1 MSDDEYET
9 MSNTSMKGDEA
20 FAKRKQGVQKNEL
33 NEQLKDYINQWRDER
48 AKEEAELKRLKD
60 KQAAR
65 KEIRAEQDRELAAK
79 KKEEEDQRKKAEAAK
94 KAAEEEEKKK
104 AMEEAEI
111 KRQEMMAAQKE
122 GGKKSSGP
130 AMDARKE
137 MSKTKEQVEEEMKIS
152 LRIRIKPLD
161 LDAMDSD
168 ELKAKAQKI
177 WDTILQLETDKYDYE
192 QRQLDQDYEL
202 KELAERQ
209 KLQQR
214 NKAIKKGLDPESFT
228 QKHPPTIRMFS
239 KYERRTDTR
248 SYGDRKKLYEGG
260 AEVIRAEWLESMWKE
275 KFAEFSK
282 RPAKK
287 LPKWFGVRPGK
298 KAGDPETPEGEEEA
312 AAEEEAEEEYEEEE
326 EEDYEEEEE

>member
-1 MSDDEYET
+1 
-9 MSNTSMKGDEA
+9 MKGDEA

-33 NEQLKDYINQWRDER
+33 NEQLKDYINQWREER

-65 KEIRAEQDRELAAK
+65 KEIRAEQDRLQAQK
-79 KKEEEDQRKKAEAAK
+79 RKKAEAEK
-94 KAAEEEEKKK
+94 KAAEEEVKKK
-104 AMEEAEI
+104 QMEEAEI

-161 LDAMDSD
+161 LDSMDSD
-168 ELKAKAQKI
+168 
-177 WDTILQLETDKYDYE
+177 
-192 QRQLDQDYEL
+192 EL

-228 QKHPPTIRMFS
+228 QKHPPTIHMFS

-248 SYGDRKKLYEGG
+248 TYGDRKKLYEGG

-275 KFAEFSK
+275 
-282 RPAKK
+282 
-287 LPKWFGVRPGK
+287 
-298 KAGDPETPEGEEEA
+298 
-312 AAEEEAEEEYEEEE
+312 
-326 EEDYEEEEE
+326 

>member
-1 MSDDEYET
+1 MGE
-9 MSNTSMKGDEA
+9 
-20 FAKRKQGVQKNEL
+20 
-33 NEQLKDYINQWRDER
+33 
-48 AKEEAELKRLKD
+48 
-60 KQAAR
+60 KQAKR
-65 KEIRAEQDRELAAK
+65 KEIRAEQEKALAK
-79 KKEEEDQRKKAEAAK
+79 KKEEAEK
-94 KAAEEEEKKK
+94 KAAEAEEKKK
-104 AMEEAEI
+104 RMEEAEI

-122 GGKKSSGP
+122 KGGKSQAP

-137 MSKTKEQVEEEMKIS
+137 LSKSKEQVEEECKIS
-152 LRIRIKPLD
+152 LNIRIKPIPLD
-161 LDAMDSD
+161 ELDSD
-168 ELKAKAQKI
+168 EIRNKCNSI
-177 WDTILQLETDKYDYE
+177 WNTIVQLETDKYDYE
-192 QRQLDQDYEL
+192 QRMTDQDYEF

-209 KLQQR
+209 KLQLR

-228 QKHPPTIRMFS
+228 GAHPPTIHMFS

-248 SYGDRKKLYEGG
+248 TYGDRKKLYEGG

-312 AAEEEAEEEYEEEE
+312 AAEEAAEEEYEEEE
-326 EEDYEEEEE
+326 EEYEEEEEEEE

>member
-1 MSDDEYET
+1 MSDDYET
-9 MSNTSMKGDEA
+9 MSNTSAKGDEA

-33 NEQLKDYINQWRDER
+33 NEQLKEYITEWRSER

-65 KEIRAEQDRELAAK
+65 KEIRAEQEKKQAA
-79 KKEEEDQRKKAEAAK
+79 EKKAEDDKIKRENAEK
-94 KAAEEEEKKK
+94 KAAEEELKKK
-104 AMEEAEI
+104 EMEEAEI

-137 MSKTKEQVEEEMKIS
+137 MSKTKEQVEEEMRIS
-152 LRIRIKPLD
+152 LRIRIKPLA
-161 LDAMDSD
+161 LDEMDSD

-177 WDTILQLETDKYDYE
+177 FDTILQLETDKYDYE

-228 QKHPPTIRMFS
+228 GKHPPVIRMFS

-260 AEVIRAEWLESMWKE
+260 AEVIRAEALEAAWKE
-275 KFAEFSK
+275 KLAEFSK

-298 KAGDPETPEGEEEA
+298 KAGDPETPEGEEDA
-312 AAEEEAEEEYEEEE
+312 AAEEEAEEEYDEEEEDEEEE
-326 EEDYEEEEE
+326 EEEE

>member
-1 MSDDEYET
+1 
-9 MSNTSMKGDEA
+9 MKGDEA

-48 AKEEAELKRLKD
+48 SKEEAELKRLKD
-60 KQAAR
+60 KQ
-65 KEIRAEQDRELAAK
+65 
-79 KKEEEDQRKKAEAAK
+79 EEDQRKKAEAEK
-94 KAAEEEEKKK
+94 KAAEEEVKKK
-104 AMEEAEI
+104 QMEEAEI

-161 LDAMDSD
+161 LDSMDSD
-168 ELKAKAQKI
+168 ELKQKAQKI
-177 WDTILQLETDKYDYE
+177 FDTILQLETDKYDYE

-214 NKAIKKGLDPESFT
+214 NKAIKKG
-228 QKHPPTIRMFS
+228 
-239 KYERRTDTR
+239 
-248 SYGDRKKLYEGG
+248 
-260 AEVIRAEWLESMWKE
+260 
-275 KFAEFSK
+275 
-282 RPAKK
+282 
-287 LPKWFGVRPGK
+287 
-298 KAGDPETPEGEEEA
+298 
-312 AAEEEAEEEYEEEE
+312 
-326 EEDYEEEEE
+326 

>member
-1 MSDDEYET
+1 MSDDYET
-9 MSNTSMKGDEA
+9 MSNTSAKGDEA

-33 NEQLKDYINQWRDER
+33 NEQLKEYITEWRSER

-65 KEIRAEQDRELAAK
+65 KEIRAEQEKKQAA
-79 KKEEEDQRKKAEAAK
+79 EKKAEDDKIKRENAEK
-94 KAAEEEEKKK
+94 KAAEEELKKK
-104 AMEEAEI
+104 EMEEAEI

-137 MSKTKEQVEEEMKIS
+137 MSKTKEQVEEEMRIS
-152 LRIRIKPLD
+152 LRIRIKPLA
-161 LDAMDSD
+161 LDEMDSD
-168 ELKAKAQKI
+168 ELKSKAQKI
-177 WDTILQLETDKYDYE
+177 FDTILQLETDKYDYE

-228 QKHPPTIRMFS
+228 GKHPPVIRMFS

-260 AEVIRAEWLESMWKE
+260 AEVIRAEALEAAWKE
-275 KFAEFSK
+275 KLAEFSK

-298 KAGDPETPEGEEEA
+298 KAGDPETPEGEEDA
-312 AAEEEAEEEYEEEE
+312 AAEEEAEEE
-326 EEDYEEEEE
+326 

>member
-65 KEIRAEQDRELAAK
+65 KEIRAEQDRLQAQK
-79 KKEEEDQRKKAEAAK
+79 KKEEEDQRKKAEAEK
-94 KAAEEEEKKK
+94 KAAEEEVKKK
-104 AMEEAEI
+104 QMEEAEI

-161 LDAMDSD
+161 LDSMDSD
-168 ELKAKAQKI
+168 ELKQKAQKI
-177 WDTILQLETDKYDYE
+177 FDTILPHQLSPSWQNAFGDDHH
-192 QRQLDQDYEL
+192 RHSIWSPVLL
-202 KELAERQ
+202 
-209 KLQQR
+209 
-214 NKAIKKGLDPESFT
+214 
-228 QKHPPTIRMFS
+228 
-239 KYERRTDTR
+239 RTH
-248 SYGDRKKLYEGG
+248 SGSSENL
-260 AEVIRAEWLESMWKE
+260 
-275 KFAEFSK
+275 
-282 RPAKK
+282 
-287 LPKWFGVRPGK
+287 
-298 KAGDPETPEGEEEA
+298 EEEPPRCGDGGHLLRWLLSGLPVRLHPRLSFRSHLSLPLHDRPRLP
-312 AAEEEAEEEYEEEE
+312 EAEECQE
-326 EEDYEEEEE
+326 

>member
-1 MSDDEYET
+1 MGTRSSKSVKMSDDEYET

-33 NEQLKDYINQWRDER
+33 NEQLKDYINQWREER

-104 AMEEAEI
+104 AMEE
-111 KRQEMMAAQKE
+111 
-122 GGKKSSGP
+122 
-130 AMDARKE
+130 
-137 MSKTKEQVEEEMKIS
+137 EEMKRP

-228 QKHPPTIRMFS
+228 QKHPP
-239 KYERRTDTR
+239 
-248 SYGDRKKLYEGG
+248 
-260 AEVIRAEWLESMWKE
+260 
-275 KFAEFSK
+275 
-282 RPAKK
+282 
-287 LPKWFGVRPGK
+287 
-298 KAGDPETPEGEEEA
+298 
-312 AAEEEAEEEYEEEE
+312 
-326 EEDYEEEEE
+326 